1 MKEEVIAAKTE
12 IELRQ
17 NQAKDQIEK
26 LKSMMSAIENRINE
40 VQKESKTTDSR
51 RKLDIAD
58 LKLKLQ

>member
-1 MKEEVIAAKTE
+1 MKEEIIAAKAE

-26 LKSMMSAIENRINE
+26 LKSMMSAIEDRINE
-40 VQKESKTTDSR
+40 VQNESRTIDSK

-58 LKLKLQ
+58 LKLKMQ